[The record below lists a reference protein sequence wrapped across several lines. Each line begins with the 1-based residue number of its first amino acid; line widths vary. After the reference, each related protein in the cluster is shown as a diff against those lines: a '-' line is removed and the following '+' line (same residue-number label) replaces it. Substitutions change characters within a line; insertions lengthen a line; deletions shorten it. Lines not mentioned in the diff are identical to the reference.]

1 METESVINELYC
13 EAISQAEKVMIQS
26 EEYTIYSNRREEL
39 EGKLRE
45 TFTKGQ
51 EDLFEQFMEAYI
63 FASGIYETEIYRH
76 GAAFGI
82 KLTAEAF
89 LLGKE

>member
-1 METESVINELYC
+1 MIHNQEE
-13 EAISQAEKVMIQS
+13 EKKWQRKN
-26 EEYTIYSNRREEL
+26 YL
-39 EGKLRE
+39 E
-45 TFTKGQ
+45 
-51 EDLFEQFMEAYI
+51 LFERFMEAYI